1 MSASARG
8 VTRTSASASP
18 PPPQLGL
25 WARFTRGLRWRFG
38 IYRATDVVGWSDS
51 DVLAFAED
59 LLRKKNARGAA
70 KILEAFALRITSDP
84 RVLQRY
90 ADVSRALG
98 AHETAVIA
106 SLQTAEL
113 YAQQGL
119 MQKAAAVLTQL
130 VRAYPAQLD
139 ARLGLARA
147 LEALDRK
154 KEAAANYAVVLQA
167 LEQQGRVEEAAPFA
181 QKITELWPQA
191 RADYS
196 SLPPRT
202 SAPPASGALA
212 APSMPPSPGA
222 LAAPSMPAPNMPA
235 PNMPA
240 PSASSAGVPRASA
253 SSVGVPARGLQ
264 ASPSSRSG
272 AARPTPAP
280 APVMPIAPMVP
291 ASLPAE
297 RRANSALPPSIAS
310 SPVLATADRPAPL
323 DDDDPLSLPDLGAI
337 PDVGTDE
344 GHLASVP
351 VVPPSPTVAFKP
363 GALPPPNAVSLIFG
377 RPITA
382 SGDRPAIHLTDEA
395 APLDV
400 GALPR
405 EHPDSP
411 MTMALPALR
420 LSELLAES
428 KVYEELSDEE
438 IADREL
444 ALQVQREYEEQL
456 RAEREAGAAQE
467 APGANDD
474 VATVFGMSAI
484 TEDDKRRA
492 GIPADPTIGLRIPDY
507 RSVVIDFDA
516 EGGDGP
522 KRR

>member
-1 MSASARG
+1 M
-8 VTRTSASASP
+8 TRPSASASP

-25 WARFTRGLRWRFG
+25 WARLTRALRWRFG
-38 IYRATDVVGWSDS
+38 VYRPTDVNGWSDG
-51 DVLAFAED
+51 DVLSLAED
-59 LLRKKNARGAA
+59 LLRRKNARGAA
-70 KILEAFALRITSDP
+70 RILEAFALRITGDP

-90 ADVSRALG
+90 ADLSRALG

-167 LEQQGRVEEAAPFA
+167 LEQQGRVDEAAPFA

-196 SLPPRT
+196 SLPPGRP
-202 SAPPASGALA
+202 SAPPAPSGLV
-212 APSMPPSPGA
+212 APSAPP
-222 LAAPSMPAPNMPA
+222 APSGLV
-235 PNMPA
+235 A
-240 PSASSAGVPRASA
+240 PSASSPSASSPSA
-253 SSVGVPARGLQ
+253 SSVGVPARGLH
-264 ASPSSRSG
+264 AAPSSRSG
-272 AARPTPAP
+272 VARPTPTP
-280 APVMPIAPMVP
+280 APIMPVVPMTP
-291 ASLPAE
+291 AAAPAE
-297 RRANSALPPSIAS
+297 RRASAALPPSIAS
-310 SPVLATADRPAPL
+310 NPSLALGRASPL

-337 PDVGTDE
+337 ADAGTDDGLLGE
-344 GHLASVP
+344 RALESVP

-363 GALPPPNAVSLIFG
+363 GALLPPNGVSLIFG

-382 SGDRPAIHLTDEA
+382 SGDRPAIHHTDEV
-395 APLDV
+395 APLDL

-411 MTMALPALR
+411 ATMALPALR
-420 LSELLAES
+420 LNELLAES

-444 ALQVQREYEEQL
+444 ALQVQREYEERL
-456 RAEREAGAAQE
+456 RAEREAGDAE
-467 APGANDD
+467 EPRGANDD

-484 TEDDKRRA
+484 TDEDKRRA